1 MQVDRLTLFQRWWD
15 TANPIPK
22 GMSDRATNVFCNSE
36 SNVGDAGLSKINGF
50 FYQCRRE
57 EGDQAAFDPFDN
69 EACPPCRNENGYTA
83 IAFVNRFDLADK
95 ESGRHCGEYGID
107 CEVGVLAG
115 LKISARRGS
124 RINA

>member
-69 EACPPCRNENGYTA
+69 EACPLAEMRTGIQRLPLSTA
-83 IAFVNRFDLADK
+83 LILQIRKAAVTAVSTALIARSV
-95 ESGRHCGEYGID
+95 S
-107 CEVGVLAG
+107 
-115 LKISARRGS
+115 S
-124 RINA
+124 RA